1 MWIEMKTTCT
11 SRLSQ
16 AQIEVHE
23 NLRGIGY
30 LVVVAYMATEAIRAI
45 CDYISWDN
53 N

>member
-1 MWIEMKTTCT
+1 MKTAGA

-23 NLRGIGY
+23 NLREIGY
-30 LVVVAYMATEAIRAI
+30 LVVVAYTATEAIRAI

>member
-1 MWIEMKTTCT
+1 MKTTCT
-11 SRLSQ
+11 GRLSQ

-23 NLRGIGY
+23 NLRGVGY

>member
-1 MWIEMKTTCT
+1 MWIEMKTTGT
-11 SRLSQ
+11 GRLSQ

-23 NLRGIGY
+23 NLREIGY
-30 LVVVAYMATEAIRAI
+30 LVVVVYTATEAIRAI